1 MFLNPCCAR
10 IHRYNPDMKIIA
22 ILRNLTDRSYS
33 QWAMEYNRGRE
44 TLSFAQ
50 ALQRKINATAY
61 SNNKQHRVHSYIKRG
76 MYSNQIKRLWNY
88 FGKENVFVA
97 RHEDLKEKTQEIVQS
112 ICDHIGVKTN
122 HKFDETKQRIGKY
135 PPKNVTEELI
145 NLQKIFH
152 HEVTEL
158 ENLLTGT
165 VTIEVVLQEP
175 KQMDKVPMILN
186 TTK

>member
-1 MFLNPCCAR
+1 MIGAIICGAQKAGTTSLSYYLRQHPELEVSREELHFFDNEKINWESPNYKDCENKFRTPNKIKIDHTPIYMFLNPCCAR

-97 RHEDLKEKTQEIVQS
+97 RHEDLKEKS
-112 ICDHIGVKTN
+112 K
-122 HKFDETKQRIGKY
+122 K
-135 PPKNVTEELI
+135 
-145 NLQKIFH
+145 
-152 HEVTEL
+152 
-158 ENLLTGT
+158 
-165 VTIEVVLQEP
+165 
-175 KQMDKVPMILN
+175 
-186 TTK
+186 